1 MTRLLTSICLSVML
15 ALPSMTLPAA
25 AQTTTDGCMS
35 IEAVMDNLANT
46 PAEDRQGVSLIIMA
60 DQPATDFLAEAV
72 RMFGPPPGRDVAK
85 VETLLVIRKEGNGA
99 LVKLVEGIEAC
110 SPDLML
116 SETSYQKIMTALKGI
131 TI

>member
-46 PAEDRQGVSLIIMA
+46 PAEDRKGVSLIMA

-72 RMFGPPPGRDVAK
+72 RMVRLTSRPWRHQGRDPP
-85 VETLLVIRKEGNGA
+85 RHPQGRQRGSR
-99 LVKLVEGIEAC
+99 EAC
-110 SPDLML
+110 RGYRSLLPRP
-116 SETSYQKIMTALKGI
+116 YALRD
-131 TI
+131 